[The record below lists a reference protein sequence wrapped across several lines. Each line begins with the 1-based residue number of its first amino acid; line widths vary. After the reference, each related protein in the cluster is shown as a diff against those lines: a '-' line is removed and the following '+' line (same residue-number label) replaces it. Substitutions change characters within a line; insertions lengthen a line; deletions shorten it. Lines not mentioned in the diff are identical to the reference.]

1 MLQIDLLLER
11 GKDVQIMDNKIQEAM
26 GSITKHSKLTE
37 TLEFCCC
44 CCCWVDTPAYQINHD
59 IINASSNYGY

>member
-11 GKDVQIMDNKIQEAM
+11 GKDMQIMDNRIQQAM
-26 GSITKHSKLTE
+26 GSITKLTE
-37 TLEFCCC
+37 TLEFFWR
-44 CCCWVDTPAYQINHD
+44 CCWVDTPAYQINHD